1 MSNQNYVNHYIDI
14 LTGTMTDAIIRNVS
28 LQATAKINEEVL
40 NNHQSEL
47 EQLRNGTV
55 GQIEQLKNENV
66 GQISQLN
73 NEISSLRQQLDHLD
87 TFRNELIRERV
98 EHEKTKSNYEET
110 IKGLKDRIEFLQ
122 LTPAKR
128 SKIEAKTIKLPEP
141 EPEVFEPAIELVTI
155 TKDGGSF

>member
-40 NNHQSEL
+40 NNHQNEL
-47 EQLRNGTV
+47 EQLRNG
-55 GQIEQLKNENV
+55 NV

-98 EHEKTKSNYEET
+98 EHDKTKSNYEET

>member
-1 MSNQNYVNHYIDI
+1 MSNQDYVNQYIDI

-28 LQATAKINEEVL
+28 LQATAKINEGVL
-40 NNHQSEL
+40 NNHQNEL
-47 EQLRNGTV
+47 EQLRNG
-55 GQIEQLKNENV
+55 NV

-141 EPEVFEPAIELVTI
+141 EPEVFEPAIELVTT

>member
-1 MSNQNYVNHYIDI
+1 MSNQDYVNQYIDI

-28 LQATAKINEEVL
+28 LQATAKINEGVL
-40 NNHQSEL
+40 NNHQNEL
-47 EQLRNGTV
+47 EQLRNG
-55 GQIEQLKNENV
+55 NV

-110 IKGLKDRIEFLQ
+110 IKGLNERIEFLQ

>member
-1 MSNQNYVNHYIDI
+1 
-14 LTGTMTDAIIRNVS
+14 
-28 LQATAKINEEVL
+28 
-40 NNHQSEL
+40 
-47 EQLRNGTV
+47 
-55 GQIEQLKNENV
+55 
-66 GQISQLN
+66 
-73 NEISSLRQQLDHLD
+73 
-87 TFRNELIRERV
+87 LIRERV

>member
-47 EQLRNGTV
+47 EQLRNG
-55 GQIEQLKNENV
+55 NV

-128 SKIEAKTIKLPEP
+128 SKIEAKTIKLTEP
-141 EPEVFEPAIELVTI
+141 EPEVFEPAIELVTT

>member
-14 LTGTMTDAIIRNVS
+14 LTGTMTDAIVRNVS

-40 NNHQSEL
+40 NNHQNEL
-47 EQLRNGTV
+47 EQLRNG
-55 GQIEQLKNENV
+55 NV

>member
-14 LTGTMTDAIIRNVS
+14 LTGTMTDAIVRNVS

-40 NNHQSEL
+40 NNHQNEL
-47 EQLRNGTV
+47 EQLRNG
-55 GQIEQLKNENV
+55 NV

-98 EHEKTKSNYEET
+98 EHEKTKNNYEET

-141 EPEVFEPAIELVTI
+141 EPEVFEPAIELVTT

>member
-40 NNHQSEL
+40 NNHQNEL
-47 EQLRNGTV
+47 EQLRNG
-55 GQIEQLKNENV
+55 NV

-73 NEISSLRQQLDHLD
+73 NEISSLRQQLEHLD

-110 IKGLKDRIEFLQ
+110 IKGLKERIEFLQ

-141 EPEVFEPAIELVTI
+141 EPEVFEPAIELVTT

>member
-40 NNHQSEL
+40 NNHQNEL
-47 EQLRNGTV
+47 EQLRNG
-55 GQIEQLKNENV
+55 NV

-98 EHEKTKSNYEET
+98 EHDKTKSNYEEI

-141 EPEVFEPAIELVTI
+141 EPEVFEPATELVTT

>member
-40 NNHQSEL
+40 NNHQNEL
-47 EQLRNGTV
+47 EQLRNG
-55 GQIEQLKNENV
+55 NV

-128 SKIEAKTIKLPEP
+128 SKIEAKTIKLSEP

>member
-14 LTGTMTDAIIRNVS
+14 LTGTMTDAIVRNVS

-40 NNHQSEL
+40 NNHQNEL
-47 EQLRNGTV
+47 EQLRNG
-55 GQIEQLKNENV
+55 NV

-141 EPEVFEPAIELVTI
+141 EPEVFEPAIELVTT

>member
-40 NNHQSEL
+40 NNHQNEL
-47 EQLRNGTV
+47 EQLRNG
-55 GQIEQLKNENV
+55 NV

-98 EHEKTKSNYEET
+98 EHDKTKSNYEET
-110 IKGLKDRIEFLQ
+110 IKGLKERIEFLQ

-141 EPEVFEPAIELVTI
+141 EPEVFEPAIELVTT

>member
-40 NNHQSEL
+40 NNHQNEL
-47 EQLRNGTV
+47 EQLRNG
-55 GQIEQLKNENV
+55 NV

-110 IKGLKDRIEFLQ
+110 IKGLKAHYRKKHKME
-122 LTPAKR
+122 
-128 SKIEAKTIKLPEP
+128 IEAVQIINKINTSLQVKVLC
-141 EPEVFEPAIELVTI
+141 VFNST
-155 TKDGGSF
+155 S

>member
-40 NNHQSEL
+40 NNHQNEL
-47 EQLRNGTV
+47 EQLRNG
-55 GQIEQLKNENV
+55 NV

-110 IKGLKDRIEFLQ
+110 IKGLNERIEFLQ

-141 EPEVFEPAIELVTI
+141 EVFEPAIESVTI

>member
-40 NNHQSEL
+40 NNHQNEL
-47 EQLRNGTV
+47 EQLRNGN
-55 GQIEQLKNENV
+55 I

-73 NEISSLRQQLDHLD
+73 NEISSLRQQLEHLD

-98 EHEKTKSNYEET
+98 EHDKTKSNYEET
-110 IKGLKDRIEFLQ
+110 IKGLNERIEFLQ

-141 EPEVFEPAIELVTI
+141 EPEVFEPAIELVTT

>member
-14 LTGTMTDAIIRNVS
+14 LTGTMTDAIVRNVS

-40 NNHQSEL
+40 NNHQNEL
-47 EQLRNGTV
+47 EQLRNG
-55 GQIEQLKNENV
+55 NV

-110 IKGLKDRIEFLQ
+110 IKGLNERIEFLQ

-141 EPEVFEPAIELVTI
+141 EPEVFEPAIELVTT

>member
-47 EQLRNGTV
+47 EQLRNG
-55 GQIEQLKNENV
+55 NV

-141 EPEVFEPAIELVTI
+141 EPEVFEPAIELVTT

>member
-40 NNHQSEL
+40 NNHQNEL
-47 EQLRNGTV
+47 EQLRNGN
-55 GQIEQLKNENV
+55 I

-98 EHEKTKSNYEET
+98 EHDKTKSNYEET
-110 IKGLKDRIEFLQ
+110 IKGLNERIEFLQ

-141 EPEVFEPAIELVTI
+141 EPEVFEPATELVTT

>member
-40 NNHQSEL
+40 NNHQNEL
-47 EQLRNGTV
+47 EQLRNG
-55 GQIEQLKNENV
+55 NV

-110 IKGLKDRIEFLQ
+110 IKGLKERIEFLQ

-128 SKIEAKTIKLPEP
+128 SKIEAKTIKLPDP
-141 EPEVFEPAIELVTI
+141 EPEVFEPATELVTT

>member
-40 NNHQSEL
+40 NNHQNEL
-47 EQLRNGTV
+47 EQLRNGN
-55 GQIEQLKNENV
+55 I

-98 EHEKTKSNYEET
+98 EHDKTKSNYEET
-110 IKGLKDRIEFLQ
+110 IKGLKERIEFLQ

-141 EPEVFEPAIELVTI
+141 EPEVFEPATELVTT

>member
-14 LTGTMTDAIIRNVS
+14 LTGTMTDAIVRNVS

-40 NNHQSEL
+40 NNHQNEL
-47 EQLRNGTV
+47 EQLRNG
-55 GQIEQLKNENV
+55 NV

-98 EHEKTKSNYEET
+98 EHDKTKSNYEET
-110 IKGLKDRIEFLQ
+110 IKGLKERIEFLQ

-141 EPEVFEPAIELVTI
+141 EPEVFEPATELVTT

>member
-40 NNHQSEL
+40 NNHQNEL
-47 EQLRNGTV
+47 EQLRNG
-55 GQIEQLKNENV
+55 NV

-98 EHEKTKSNYEET
+98 EHDKTKSNYEET
-110 IKGLKDRIEFLQ
+110 IKGLNERIEFLQ

-141 EPEVFEPAIELVTI
+141 EPEVFEPATELVTT

>member
-40 NNHQSEL
+40 NNHQNEL
-47 EQLRNGTV
+47 EQLRNG
-55 GQIEQLKNENV
+55 NV

>member
-14 LTGTMTDAIIRNVS
+14 LTGTMTDAIVRNVS

-40 NNHQSEL
+40 NNHQNEL
-47 EQLRNGTV
+47 EQLRNG
-55 GQIEQLKNENV
+55 NV

-73 NEISSLRQQLDHLD
+73 NEISSLRQQLEHLD

-141 EPEVFEPAIELVTI
+141 EPEIFEPAIELVTT

>member
-40 NNHQSEL
+40 NNHQNEL
-47 EQLRNGTV
+47 EQLRNG
-55 GQIEQLKNENV
+55 NV

-141 EPEVFEPAIELVTI
+141 EPEVFEPATESVTI

>member
-40 NNHQSEL
+40 NNHQNEL
-47 EQLRNGTV
+47 EQLRNG
-55 GQIEQLKNENV
+55 NV

-110 IKGLKDRIEFLQ
+110 IKGLNERIEFLQ